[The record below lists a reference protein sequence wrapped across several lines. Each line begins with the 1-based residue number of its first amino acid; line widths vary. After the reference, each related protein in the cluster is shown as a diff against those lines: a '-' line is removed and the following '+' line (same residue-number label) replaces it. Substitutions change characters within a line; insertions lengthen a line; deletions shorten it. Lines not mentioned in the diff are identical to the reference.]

1 MTYSIRGI
9 DPQLVQAAANDPAT
23 IRVTASSRPGFPCRV
38 TLDDAA
44 LGEEMLLFHHVS
56 HDVDSPYRSAYAIYA
71 RPGAQQAAQ
80 YIDTTPPVFA
90 GRPLGMRAFDSDA
103 MLRAAALA
111 LPGKADDQIRQ
122 LLADDAIAYID
133 VHNAA
138 HGCFVA
144 RVERFAQ

>member
-1 MTYSIRGI
+1 MTYSISGI
-9 DPQLVQAAANDPAT
+9 DPQLVQAAANDPAA
-23 IRVTASSRPGFPCRV
+23 VLVKASSRPGFPCRV

-44 LGEEMLLFHHVS
+44 VGEDMLLFHHVS
-56 HDVDSPYRSAYAIYA
+56 HDVGSPYRSAYAIYA
-71 RPGAQQAAQ
+71 RPGAQQAAH
-80 YIDTTPPVFA
+80 YIDTIPPAFV

-111 LPGKADDQIRQ
+111 LPGTADEQIRR
-122 LLADDAIAYID
+122 LLTHDAIAYID